1 MAWYLSND
9 RMKDAHYNPYRTMS
23 THLSQYTKSCL
34 FYTLSYLCHHT
45 TPICHHTVLSIT
57 LPEEHLKR
65 HSFHS
70 PLKLSTLK
78 FSCGPSTTLNITR
91 YTITKLINF
100 CRTINARS
108 CTLLAPRYHIQCVLF
123 WVSSTYSLLLSFPT
137 QKWCRQ

>member
-34 FYTLSYLCHHT
+34 FYILSYLCHHT

-100 CRTINARS
+100 CRTIKK
-108 CTLLAPRYHIQCVLF
+108 L
-123 WVSSTYSLLLSFPT
+123 YSFSPKIPYSMCSFLSKFYVFFVALISNP
-137 QKWCRQ
+137 KMM